1 MGHIN
6 RTNEKYLVGW
16 GNEEEERKE
25 RRKEGEGK
33 KWGGKEAR
41 MLCDCVWVLRVGM
54 LHRTLNW

>member
-1 MGHIN
+1 MKN
-6 RTNEKYLVGW
+6 TWW
-16 GNEEEERKE
+16 GGGMK
-25 RRKEGEGK
+25 RRKEKRDGKRGRAK